1 MSENDSA
8 KGSAFGRMFNVL
20 AAPGEVFSE
29 IKDREV
35 EHSNWLVPALVAAVI
50 MVSVV
55 LILFSQESF
64 MREMMKMQSKAMDQQ
79 VSQGKITR
87 EQADQFEKASQ
98 GWMPMAMKIG
108 GSITMLMYA
117 FGVPFF
123 WGFLIWL
130 LGTKVFKA
138 DFEYMKGVE
147 AAGLASVIYTLAA
160 LLGSLVS
167 LSLNKMISLTPAY
180 FMGEVDPTNKT
191 YLAMA
196 ALNPFYIWFVVVVA
210 VSISVLAGVSLK
222 KPLMWLLALWVL
234 HRAILIA
241 IGMGQFVM

>member
-1 MSENDSA
+1 MRIRIAAGLVALLASA
-8 KGSAFGRMFNVL
+8 GASAQ
-20 AAPGEVFSE
+20 P
-29 IKDREV
+29 
-35 EHSNWLVPALVAAVI
+35 VPAGHQQHQAAAKHEHAK
-50 MVSVV
+50 SGCCCDKH
-55 LILFSQESF
+55 
-64 MREMMKMQSKAMDQQ
+64 MREMMSMMHEMMKMQSKAMDQQ
-79 VSQGKITR
+79 VARGKITR
-87 EQADQFEKASQ
+87 EDADKFEKASQ
-98 GWMPMAMKIG
+98 SWMPMAMKIG
-108 GSITMLMYA
+108 GSISMLMYA

-123 WGFLIWL
+123 WGFLTWL

-147 AAGLASVIYTLAA
+147 AAGLASVIYALAA

-167 LSLNKMISLTPAY
+167 LSFNKMISLTPAY
-180 FMGEVDPTNKT
+180 FMGEVDPTNKA

-222 KPLMWLLALWVL
+222 KPVMWLLGLWVL